1 MKNKKQ
7 YGQGMNYEKIIA
19 EVAKIQLATQQ
30 VMPIVREHIE
40 KGWKEIPNVDAKRS
54 SKSWFYDPLSVQYAL
69 GYKDRNFSLTYDTI
83 KRTVGQ
89 LSLLN
94 SIINLRCAQVAAF
107 AQPYR
112 STRSLGYVIK
122 HKDPDHPTT
131 RAEVAFIKELE
142 SFVQNC
148 GRSEPNPY
156 STTKRDDLEDF
167 FKKIVRDS
175 LQYDQL
181 CCEIVPDRMGIP
193 YEFMAVDAS
202 TIRIA
207 ADSRYYGSHT
217 TSAQR
222 EGFNPI
228 NPKNTAG
235 THALDPMG
243 GTKYSNGKPT
253 AYVQVING
261 QIENVYN
268 EDELIFGVRNPRSDV
283 YISGYGWSEV
293 EMLITIITGALNAE
307 AYNRN
312 FFSQGS
318 SPNGILNL
326 KGDGWTDEQIE
337 GFQRHW
343 TSQVTGVANSH
354 KLPIVQSEGL
364 EFVDFHK
371 TNQEMEFGKW
381 LEYNI
386 KIICGVFMVDS
397 SEIGF
402 DLGGGVSQTPLFES
416 SSEWKLKASRDKGLK
431 PLLKFLSKLINK
443 NIIDKI
449 DDHFTLEFV
458 GLDEMGEQD
467 KHNMM
472 VEQIS
477 SYMTLNEA
485 RRQLD
490 FPDLPGGDIPM
501 NPTYLQMMKMK
512 QDAEQADKQ
521 MQQDQA
527 AQVQQAAPPPDQAA
541 PDPTQDPNAPPT
553 NALPGSFP
561 DQPQPPPQY
570 SSTFGLSDFPFLDN
584 SGE

>member
-7 YGQGMNYEKIIA
+7 LGKGLDYEKIIA
-19 EVAKIQLATQQ
+19 EVAKMQIATQHI
-30 VMPIVREHIE
+30 MPMVKQQID

-54 SKSWFYDPLSVQYAL
+54 SKSWLYDPLSIQYAL
-69 GYKDRNFSLTYDTI
+69 GYKDRHFSLTYDI
-83 KRTVGQ
+83 LKRTVSQ
-89 LSLLN
+89 LALLN

-112 STRSLGYVIK
+112 NTRSLGFVIK

-142 SFVQNC
+142 AFIQNC
-148 GRSEPNPY
+148 GRAEPNPY
-156 STTKRDDLEDF
+156 SNTRRDDLEDF

-175 LQYDQL
+175 LTYDQL
-181 CCEIVPDRMGIP
+181 CVEVVPDRMGVP
-193 YEFMAVDAS
+193 YEFIAVDAS

-207 ADSRYYGSHT
+207 ADERYYGINS
-217 TSAQR
+217 SSNQR
-222 EGFNPI
+222 QGFNPV
-228 NPKNTAG
+228 NPRVNRG
-235 THALDPMG
+235 TSPIDPVG
-243 GTKYSNGKPT
+243 GAKYSDGKAT

-268 EDELIFGVRNPRSDV
+268 EDEMIFGVRNPRADI
-283 YISGYGWSEV
+283 YTQAYGYSEI
-293 EMLITIITGALNAE
+293 EQLITIITGSLNAE
-307 AYNRN
+307 EYNRA
-312 FFSQGS
+312 FFKQGS
-318 SPNGILNL
+318 NPNGILNL
-326 KGDGWTDEQIE
+326 KGDGWTDETIE

-343 TSQVTGVANSH
+343 MAQVAGVENSR

-364 EFVDFHK
+364 EWIDFHK

-386 KIICGVFMVDS
+386 KIICGVFLVDPQ
-397 SEIGF
+397 ELNF

-416 SSEWKLKASRDKGLK
+416 SSEWKLKASRDRGLK
-431 PLLKFLSKLINK
+431 PLLKFISKIINK

-449 DDHFTLEFV
+449 DDHFSLEFI

-490 FPDLPGGDIPM
+490 LPDLPGGDIPM

-512 QDAEQADKQ
+512 QDQDMAKQQ

-527 AQVQQAAPPPDQAA
+527 AQQAAPPPGEGDPAAQQAPA
-541 PDPTQDPNAPPT
+541 PQ
-553 NALPGSFP
+553 LPGSFP
-561 DQPQPPPQY
+561 DQPQVPPQY
-570 SSTFGLSDFPFLDN
+570 SSTFGMSDFPFLDN
-584 SGE
+584 TGE